1 MAGNHD
7 YLKKGSYY
15 LSFSWAENVTGLF
28 GETCERVDFPKF
40 SLAVYGCSY
49 YSREVTD
56 NLYGEVRPSGAMQ
69 HHVLL
74 AHGKKRNWLR
84 QVLTILPVAISINR
98 RS

>member
-1 MAGNHD
+1 M
-7 YLKKGSYY
+7 
-15 LSFSWAENVTGLF
+15 TGLF

-74 AHGKKRNWLR
+74 AHGGDDRHSPWKKRNWLR